1 MAERLLAFLLLVS
14 VAWVPSFDD
23 ARGETLR
30 IATEG
35 GYPPFNTVGPD
46 GKPAGFDVDIAQAI
60 CTDLGATCEIVVV
73 DWDGLIPALLA
84 GKIDLIVAS
93 LSVTDARRRRIAFS
107 RPYYVNTV
115 HFIGPEG
122 REITANRDGL
132 RGLSIGAQRGAR
144 ASLWLDET
152 VGKETSI
159 RLYETHTEA
168 LSDLQTGRLDL
179 VLFDTFP
186 LYDWLKTPEGQ
197 AYELKGPPVIGD
209 DEVAIAGRKEDT
221 DLMERI
227 DAALNG
233 MIADGR
239 YRHINQRYFP
249 FDLLKRDATP

>member
-1 MAERLLAFLLLVS
+1 MVWAGLN
-14 VAWVPSFDD
+14 D

-46 GKPAGFDVDIAQAI
+46 GRPAGFDIDIAQEI
-60 CTDLGATCEIVVV
+60 CADLGATCDITVV

-93 LSVTDARRRRIAFS
+93 LSITEARRTRIAFS

-115 HFIGPEG
+115 HFIGPKG
-122 REITANRDGL
+122 REIAANRDGL

-144 ASLWLDET
+144 ASLWLDDHTGPET
-152 VGKETSI
+152 VL

-168 LSDLQTGRLDL
+168 LSDLQAGRLDL

-186 LYDWLKTPEGQ
+186 LYDFLKTPEGH
-197 AYELKGPPVIGD
+197 AFELKGPAVIAD
-209 DEVAIAGRKEDT
+209 DEVGIAGRRQDT
-221 DLMERI
+221 DLMDRVNG
-227 DAALNG
+227 ALDR

-239 YRHINQRYFP
+239 YGRINRAYFP
-249 FDLLKRDATP
+249 FDLLKRDGGQAAIGAWE